1 VLPVELP
8 PAGEVVVV
16 VVELLDELHAA
27 RAADAAITAADDSNR
42 LPGSLI
48 DHASKRL
55 STTVA

>member
-1 VLPVELP
+1 VLPA
-8 PAGEVVVV
+8 AGEVVVV